1 MLRTSLLRSATRIT
15 SRMVPRS
22 LVGTTSLTL
31 PFSRATAVRFNSS
44 DSGKHT
50 ASEIRNEL
58 PSVEDLGSS
67 SDMIDQASQAIGEA
81 SNHIGYLHSI
91 GLAKTWWWPADVI
104 QHALELVHVYI
115 GLPWWGTIC
124 VVTLTVRLLMFPIYV
139 KSSDT
144 VARNS
149 HIKPQMDKLNAELM
163 STTDLAEGQKVALKR
178 KKLLAENGI
187 KNRWMAAPMLQI
199 PIALGF
205 FGGIRHMAN
214 FPVDGFTN
222 QGIAWFTDLSQA
234 DPYLGLQ
241 VITAAVLIG
250 FSRLG
255 GETGAQQWSPTMKR
269 VFTIIPLVSV
279 PATMNVSAAVA
290 LYFAVNGTF
299 AVLQTLTLRN
309 KWVREKLGIAE
320 VRRYP
325 ETESGP
331 QKGII
336 ESFRENVAKARDQAE
351 RRQAMKEKELEE
363 QERVKELRKNQRIK
377 IIRKSD
383 LHQNS
388 QQ

>member
-1 MLRTSLLRSATRIT
+1 
-15 SRMVPRS
+15 MVGS
-22 LVGTTSLTL
+22 SSVTL
-31 PFSRATAVRFNSS
+31 PFTRVSNVRFNSS
-44 DSGKHT
+44 DAGKPSV
-50 ASEIRNEL
+50 SEIRTEL
-58 PSVEDLGSS
+58 PSVEDLGTS
-67 SDMIDQASQAIGEA
+67 SDIVDQTSQVIGEA
-81 SNHIGYLHSI
+81 SNHVGYLNSI
-91 GLAKTWWWPADVI
+91 GLANTWWWPADVV
-104 QHALELVHVYI
+104 QHALELVHVYT
-115 GLPWWGTIC
+115 GLPWWGSIC
-124 VVTLTVRLLMFPIYV
+124 VVTLTVRLLMFPLYV

-163 STTDLAEGQKVALKR
+163 ATTDLAEGQKVALKR
-178 KKLLAENGI
+178 KRLLAENGI
-187 KNRWMAAPMLQI
+187 KNRWMAAPILQI

-241 VITAAVLIG
+241 VVTAAVLIS

-269 VFTIIPLVSV
+269 VFTIIPLISI
-279 PATMNVSAAVA
+279 PATMSVSAAVA

-309 KWVREKLGIAE
+309 KWFREKLGIAE

-325 ETESGP
+325 ETELGP

-336 ESFRENVAKARDQAE
+336 ESFRENMAKARDQAE
-351 RRQAMKEKELEE
+351 RRQLMREKDLEE
-363 QERVKELRKNQRIK
+363 QERVKESRKNQRIK
-377 IIRKSD
+377 IVRKSD
-383 LHQNS
+383 LNDS
-388 QQ
+388 KK